1 MNFLY
6 ILLIYLI
13 NHTMSESTGKEATFT
28 LNIFHIND
36 FHARIE
42 PLDISGG
49 PCHNETQCIG
59 GYARLVNTLRY
70 QMLRTRNVLFLNAG
84 NNLQG
89 SLWHTIGGWNA
100 IGDILNLN
108 KAHAM
113 TMGNHD
119 FDIGI
124 ENLIKFLGK
133 LKSPILAAN
142 IDATNEPR
150 LEGKFQKSIIMKVG
164 DQRIGIIGAICHTD
178 IDLKQT
184 GHLKFR
190 NASEAIWKEAK
201 TLKTN
206 FVNITIALTHCD
218 FEMAKVIARFTSS
231 LIDVVVSARSHTIV
245 ESLDTID
252 EPRAR
257 ILNFVGNHNV
267 VILEAGAFG
276 KYLGHSEIVF
286 DDVGNVVNF
295 ESKAILI
302 DGSLGQ
308 DPYILQKM
316 QSWKT
321 KIDIEGQ
328 ESIGHSSI
336 DLYKDECDSK
346 ECMLGNLYCDAMI
359 SKLRDL
365 EKDLAICLVLGRSIK
380 APLRKGE
387 IKYADVV
394 ATYPFAYNLTVYNIP
409 GDKLMAALEFS
420 VSSMD
425 LSKDVKNSSTF
436 LQVSGLRVKYDLK
449 LPPHKRIVDM
459 KAACRNCLTSK
470 IYQNIKATAKYRI
483 VTSKFLQH
491 GGEDFTMLRDFA
503 TSVKTYGID
512 TDAVADYIYDYTP
525 IYPSLNGR
533 IKINI

>member
-308 DPYILQKM
+308 
-316 QSWKT
+316 
-321 KIDIEGQ
+321 
-328 ESIGHSSI
+328 
-336 DLYKDECDSK
+336 
-346 ECMLGNLYCDAMI
+346 
-359 SKLRDL
+359 
-365 EKDLAICLVLGRSIK
+365 
-380 APLRKGE
+380 E